1 MPIKVVV
8 FDVFDTLFANTHD
21 LWRESFTRLCQDQA
35 LPVEPNA
42 LWDAWLPKERE
53 FRARRLDVET
63 LTPSQP
69 FETYTEVWTDCFR
82 RAFNE
87 MRLQGNPDAATAL
100 CLADF
105 VYRPPFPETLKVLAQ
120 LRGQWPMA
128 VLSNADDS
136 YLYPLLERHGLAEAF
151 GTILSSEEAGAYKPH
166 PLIFSVLLDRLGVK
180 PSETLM
186 VGDTLHEDVW
196 GSHLSGIPSVWVN
209 RHSLPMDGQV
219 PPTHELHSLKD
230 LVTVLS
236 GAERAST
243 GKRGES

>member
-1 MPIKVVV
+1 MKVCWPVRS
-8 FDVFDTLFANTHD
+8 D
-21 LWRESFTRLCQDQA
+21 A

-69 FETYTEVWTDCFR
+69 FETYTKVWTDCFR

-87 MRLQGNPDAATAL
+87 MGLQGDPDAATAL

-105 VYRPPFPETLKVLAQ
+105 VHRPPFLETLEVLAQ
-120 LRGQWPMA
+120 LKGRWRLA
-128 VLSNADDS
+128 ILSNADDS
-136 YLYPLLERHGLAEAF
+136 YLYPLLERHGLAEVF

-166 PLIFSVLLDRLGVK
+166 PSIFNALLERLDVE

-196 GSHLSGIPSVWVN
+196 GSHLAGMPSAWVN
-209 RHSLPMDGQV
+209 RHGLPMDGRV
-219 PPTHELHSLKD
+219 APTYELYSLKD
-230 LVTVLS
+230 LVTVLN

-243 GKRGES
+243 GK